1 MKRYFQ
7 FAALLLA
14 LCMALGGMAVAED
27 LTVLPQI
34 DNSTARIPI
43 TDAIYA
49 YFTERGAQGPAPM
62 CSKTHGAWLN
72 LADGQADIIFLIAP
86 TADEMQYF
94 ADAGVDIEMKIYGY
108 DGLVFMGNASNP
120 VQNLTSAEIR
130 AIYRGDIRNWVTV
143 MDSPVSGE
151 IVAYIRTPESGSQR
165 MFENLVWTGFEM
177 PDFQALGFEEG
188 EVVGATP
195 MKVKE
200 VDDMSEIT
208 LNVMRNR
215 YSIGYNIM
223 SYVSN
228 VFLADE
234 VEATKVVTTGSVNL
248 RDYSGLEYDVLASV
262 PAGTELEYAGRTRFD
277 ERDVAWYQVYYENR
291 EMWVSSRY
299 SRLEQDNT
307 ALKLFDVDGYAPT
320 TENFANGNYPF
331 VTTSYVAIRADEPAD
346 SPARQLFNWIGSD
359 VSRTLIA
366 ENSTL
371 SVGFSDSVVI
381 HARTGD
387 PDGAAVAAIVDDLG
401 TRRLTRAERCAFTE
415 DELVRIWKGCYA
427 QAGLRFHQADCRG
440 AFEGRAWY
448 SPSVDSYGEA
458 YDRME
463 DVLRANCDLTAQYL
477 SELHRAT
484 VATAPRTF
492 SFVFSLG
499 YLADNMAGEDVLEM
513 QRALLE
519 LGYLTAEDCN
529 GEYDRTSAEAVMAFQ
544 TAQGLEATGVFDAVT
559 RMMLL

>member
-1 MKRYFQ
+1 MKRTFR

-14 LCMALGGMAVAED
+14 LCMALGGMALAEN

-49 YFTERGAQGPAPM
+49 YFTERGAQGPVPM

-94 ADAGVDIEMKIYGY
+94 ADAGVDIEMKVYGY

-120 VQNLTSAEIR
+120 AQNLTSAEIR
-130 AIYRGDIRNWVTV
+130 AIYRGDIRNWAGV
-143 MDSPVSGE
+143 MDSPASGE
-151 IVAYIRTPESGSQR
+151 IVAYIRNPESGSQR
-165 MFENLVWTGFEM
+165 MFESLVWTGYEM
-177 PDFQALGFEEG
+177 PDFQSLGFEEG

-195 MKVKE
+195 RKVEE

-208 LNVMRNR
+208 LNVMENR

-228 VFLADE
+228 VFLGDE

-248 RDYSGLEYDVLASV
+248 RAFDGLEADVVATV
-262 PAGTELEYAGRTRFD
+262 PAGAELEYAGYTRFD
-277 ERDVAWYQVYYENR
+277 ERDVAWYRVYYEDDVL
-291 EMWVSSRY
+291 WVSSRY
-299 SRLEQDNT
+299 SRLEQDNS

-320 TENFANGNYPF
+320 TENFANGSYPF
-331 VTTSYVAIRADEPAD
+331 VTTSYVAIRADEPAG
-346 SPARQLFNWIGSD
+346 SPARQLFDWIGSD
-359 VSRTLIA
+359 ASRTIIA

-387 PDGAAVAAIVDDLG
+387 PDGAAVAAVVDDLA
-401 TRRLTRAERCAFTE
+401 TRRLTRAELCAFTE
-415 DELVRIWKGCYA
+415 DELVRIWQGCYA
-427 QAGLRFHQADCRG
+427 QAGLRFHQADCRS

-448 SPSVDSYGEA
+448 APSVDSYGEA
-458 YDRME
+458 YAQMD

-477 SELHRAT
+477 SELRRAT

-492 SFVFSLG
+492 SYNFSIRRFE
-499 YLADNMAGEDVLEM
+499 DNMSGEDVLEV

-519 LGYLTAEDCN
+519 RGLLTEADCT
-529 GEYDRTSAEAVMAFQ
+529 GEYDKTTAEAVMAFQ

>member
-1 MKRYFQ
+1 MKRFHR

-14 LCMALGGMAVAED
+14 LCMALGGMALAED
-27 LTVLPQI
+27 LTSLPQI

-130 AIYRGDIRNWVTV
+130 AIYRGDIRNWAGV
-143 MDSPVSGE
+143 MDSPASGE
-151 IVAYIRTPESGSQR
+151 IVAYIRNPESGSQR
-165 MFENLVWTGFEM
+165 MFESLVWTGYEM
-177 PDFQALGFEEG
+177 PDFQSLGFEEG

-195 MKVKE
+195 QKVEE

-208 LNVMRNR
+208 LNVMENR

-228 VFLADE
+228 VFLGDE

-248 RDYSGLEYDVLASV
+248 RAFDGLEADVVATV
-262 PAGTELEYAGRTRFD
+262 PAGAELEYAGYTRFD
-277 ERDVAWYQVYYENR
+277 ERDVAWYRVYYEDDVL
-291 EMWVSSRY
+291 WVSSRY
-299 SRLEQDNT
+299 SRLEQDNS

-320 TENFANGNYPF
+320 TENFANGSYPF
-331 VTTSYVAIRADEPAD
+331 VTTSYVAIRADEPAG
-346 SPARQLFNWIGSD
+346 SPARQLFDWIGSD
-359 VSRTLIA
+359 ASRTIIA

-387 PDGAAVAAIVDDLG
+387 PDGAAVAAEVDDLA
-401 TRRLTRAERCAFTE
+401 TRRLTRAELCAFTE
-415 DELVRIWKGCYA
+415 DELVRIWQGCYA
-427 QAGLRFHQADCRG
+427 QAGLRFHQADCRS

-448 SPSVDSYGEA
+448 APSVDSYGEA
-458 YDRME
+458 YAQMD

-477 SELHRAT
+477 SELRRAT

-492 SFVFSLG
+492 SYNFSIRRFE
-499 YLADNMAGEDVLEM
+499 DNMSGEDVLEV

-519 LGYLTAEDCN
+519 RGLLTEADCT
-529 GEYDRTSAEAVMAFQ
+529 GEYDKTTAEAVMAFQ

>member
-1 MKRYFQ
+1 MKRTFR

-14 LCMALGGMAVAED
+14 LCMALGGMALAEN

-94 ADAGVDIEMKIYGY
+94 ADAGVDIEMKVYGY

-120 VQNLTSAEIR
+120 AQNLTSAEIR
-130 AIYRGDIRNWVTV
+130 AIYRGDIRNWAGV
-143 MDSPVSGE
+143 MDSPASGE
-151 IVAYIRTPESGSQR
+151 IVAYIRNPESGSQR
-165 MFENLVWTGFEM
+165 MFESLVWTGYEM
-177 PDFQALGFEEG
+177 PDFQSLGFEEG

-195 MKVKE
+195 RKVEE

-208 LNVMRNR
+208 LNVMENR

-228 VFLADE
+228 VFLGDE

-248 RDYSGLEYDVLASV
+248 RAFDGLEADVVATV
-262 PAGTELEYAGRTRFD
+262 PAGAELEYAGYTRFD
-277 ERDVAWYQVYYENR
+277 ERDVAWYRVYYEDDVL
-291 EMWVSSRY
+291 WVSSRY
-299 SRLEQDNT
+299 SRLEQDNS

-320 TENFANGNYPF
+320 TENFANGSYPF
-331 VTTSYVAIRADEPAD
+331 VTTSYVAIRADEPAG
-346 SPARQLFNWIGSD
+346 SPARQLFDWIGSD
-359 VSRTLIA
+359 ASRTIIA

-387 PDGAAVAAIVDDLG
+387 PDGAAVAAVVDDLA
-401 TRRLTRAERCAFTE
+401 TRRLTRAELCAFTE
-415 DELVRIWKGCYA
+415 DELVRIWQGCYA
-427 QAGLRFHQADCRG
+427 QAGLRFHQADCRS

-448 SPSVDSYGEA
+448 APSVDSYGEA
-458 YDRME
+458 YAQMD

-477 SELHRAT
+477 SELRRAT

-492 SFVFSLG
+492 SYNFSIRRFE
-499 YLADNMAGEDVLEM
+499 DNMSGEDVLEV

-519 LGYLTAEDCN
+519 RGLLTEADCT
-529 GEYDRTSAEAVMAFQ
+529 GEYDKTTAEAVMAFQ

>member
-14 LCMALGGMAVAED
+14 LCMALGGMALAED
-27 LTVLPQI
+27 LTSLPQI

-130 AIYRGDIRNWVTV
+130 AIYRGDIRNWGAV

-151 IVAYIRTPESGSQR
+151 IVAYIRNPESGSQR
-165 MFENLVWTGFEM
+165 MFESLVWTGFEM

-320 TENFANGNYPF
+320 TENFANGCYPF

-371 SVGFSDSVVI
+371 SV
-381 HARTGD
+381 
-387 PDGAAVAAIVDDLG
+387 
-401 TRRLTRAERCAFTE
+401 
-415 DELVRIWKGCYA
+415 
-427 QAGLRFHQADCRG
+427 
-440 AFEGRAWY
+440 
-448 SPSVDSYGEA
+448 DSYGEA

-477 SELHRAT
+477 SELRRAT

>member
-1 MKRYFQ
+1 MKRTFR

-14 LCMALGGMAVAED
+14 LCMALGGMALAEN

-86 TADEMQYF
+86 TVDEMQYF
-94 ADAGVDIEMKIYGY
+94 ADAGVDIEMKVYGY

-130 AIYRGDIRNWVTV
+130 AIYRGDIRNWAGV
-143 MDSPVSGE
+143 MDSPASGE
-151 IVAYIRTPESGSQR
+151 IVAYIRNPESGSQR
-165 MFENLVWTGFEM
+165 MFESLVWTGYEM
-177 PDFQALGFEEG
+177 PDFQSLGFEEG

-195 MKVKE
+195 QKVEE

-208 LNVMRNR
+208 LNVMENR

-228 VFLADE
+228 VFLGDE

-248 RDYSGLEYDVLASV
+248 LAFDVLEADVVATV
-262 PAGTELEYAGRTRFD
+262 PAGAELEYAGYTRFD
-277 ERDVAWYQVYYENR
+277 ERDVAWYRVYYEDDVL
-291 EMWVSSRY
+291 WVSSRY
-299 SRLEQDNT
+299 SRLEQDNS

-320 TENFANGNYPF
+320 TENFANGSYPF
-331 VTTSYVAIRADEPAD
+331 VTTSYVAIRADEPAG
-346 SPARQLFNWIGSD
+346 SPARQLFDWIGSD
-359 VSRTLIA
+359 ASRTIIA

-387 PDGAAVAAIVDDLG
+387 PDGAAVAAEVDDLA
-401 TRRLTRAERCAFTE
+401 TRRLTRAELCAFTE
-415 DELVRIWKGCYA
+415 DELVRIWQGCYA
-427 QAGLRFHQADCRG
+427 QAGLRFHQADCRS

-448 SPSVDSYGEA
+448 APSVDSYGEA
-458 YDRME
+458 YAQMD

-477 SELHRAT
+477 SELRRAT

-492 SFVFSLG
+492 SYNFSIRRFE
-499 YLADNMAGEDVLEM
+499 DNMSGEDVLEV

-519 LGYLTAEDCN
+519 RGLLTEADCT
-529 GEYDRTSAEAVMAFQ
+529 GEYDKTTAEAVMAFQ

>member
-1 MKRYFQ
+1 MKRTFR

-14 LCMALGGMAVAED
+14 LCMALGGMALAEN

-49 YFTERGAQGPAPM
+49 YFTERGAQGPEPM

-94 ADAGVDIEMKIYGY
+94 ADAGVDIEMKVYGY

-120 VQNLTSAEIR
+120 AQNLTSAEIR
-130 AIYRGDIRNWVTV
+130 AIYRGDIRNWAGV
-143 MDSPVSGE
+143 MDSPASGE
-151 IVAYIRTPESGSQR
+151 IVAYIRNPESGSQR
-165 MFENLVWTGFEM
+165 MFESLVWTGYEM
-177 PDFQALGFEEG
+177 PDFQSLGFEEG

-195 MKVKE
+195 RKVEE

-208 LNVMRNR
+208 LNVMENR

-228 VFLADE
+228 VFLGDE

-248 RDYSGLEYDVLASV
+248 RAFDGLEADVVATV
-262 PAGTELEYAGRTRFD
+262 PAGTELEYAGYTRFD
-277 ERDVAWYQVYYENR
+277 ERDVAWYRVYYGDDVL
-291 EMWVSSRY
+291 WVSSRY
-299 SRLEQDNT
+299 SRLDQDNS

-320 TENFANGNYPF
+320 TENFANGSYPF
-331 VTTSYVAIRADEPAD
+331 VTTSYVAIRADEPAG
-346 SPARQLFNWIGSD
+346 SPARQLFDWIGSD
-359 VSRTLIA
+359 ASRTIIA

-387 PDGAAVAAIVDDLG
+387 PDGAAVAAVVDDLA
-401 TRRLTRAERCAFTE
+401 TRRLTRAELCAFTE
-415 DELVRIWKGCYA
+415 DELVRIWQGCYA
-427 QAGLRFHQADCRG
+427 QAGLRFHQADCRS

-448 SPSVDSYGEA
+448 APSVDSYGEA
-458 YDRME
+458 YAQMD

-477 SELHRAT
+477 SELRRAT

-492 SFVFSLG
+492 SYNFSIRRFE
-499 YLADNMAGEDVLEM
+499 DNMSGEDVLEV
-513 QRALLE
+513 QRALLDRG
-519 LGYLTAEDCN
+519 LLTEADCT
-529 GEYDRTSAEAVMAFQ
+529 GEYDKTTAEAVMAFQ

>member
-1 MKRYFQ
+1 MKRTFR

-14 LCMALGGMAVAED
+14 LCMALGGMALAEN

-94 ADAGVDIEMKIYGY
+94 ADAGVDIEMKVYGY

-120 VQNLTSAEIR
+120 AQNLTSAEIR
-130 AIYRGDIRNWVTV
+130 AIYRGDIRNWAGV
-143 MDSPVSGE
+143 MDSPASGE
-151 IVAYIRTPESGSQR
+151 IVAYIRNPESGSQR
-165 MFENLVWTGFEM
+165 MFESLVWTGYEM
-177 PDFQALGFEEG
+177 PDFQSLGFEEG

-195 MKVKE
+195 RKVEE

-208 LNVMRNR
+208 LNVMENR

-228 VFLADE
+228 VFLGDE

-248 RDYSGLEYDVLASV
+248 RAFDGLEADVVATV
-262 PAGTELEYAGRTRFD
+262 PAGTELEYAGYTRFD
-277 ERDVAWYQVYYENR
+277 ERDVAWYRVYYGDDVL
-291 EMWVSSRY
+291 WVSSRY
-299 SRLEQDNT
+299 SRLEQDNS

-320 TENFANGNYPF
+320 TENFANGSYPF
-331 VTTSYVAIRADEPAD
+331 VTTSYVAIRADEPAG
-346 SPARQLFNWIGSD
+346 SPARQLFDWIGSD
-359 VSRTLIA
+359 ASRTIIA

-387 PDGAAVAAIVDDLG
+387 PDGAAVAAVVDDLA
-401 TRRLTRAERCAFTE
+401 TRRLTRAELCAFTE
-415 DELVRIWKGCYA
+415 DELVRIWQGCYA
-427 QAGLRFHQADCRG
+427 QAGLRFHQADCRS

-448 SPSVDSYGEA
+448 APSVDSYGEA
-458 YDRME
+458 YAQMD

-477 SELHRAT
+477 SELRRAT

-492 SFVFSLG
+492 SYNFSIRRFE
-499 YLADNMAGEDVLEM
+499 DNMSGEDVLEV
-513 QRALLE
+513 QRALLDRG
-519 LGYLTAEDCN
+519 LLTEADCT
-529 GEYDRTSAEAVMAFQ
+529 GEYDKTTAEAVMAFQ

>member
-1 MKRYFQ
+1 MKRF
-7 FAALLLA
+7 FRSAVLLLV
-14 LCMALGGMAVAED
+14 LCMALSGMTLAEGM
-27 LTVLPQI
+27 TMLPQI

-43 TDAIYA
+43 TDAIYT

-94 ADAGVDIEMKIYGY
+94 ADAGVDIEMKVYGY

-120 VQNLTSAEIR
+120 AQNLTSAEIR
-130 AIYRGDIRNWVTV
+130 AIYRGDIRNWAGV
-143 MDSPVSGE
+143 MDSPASGE
-151 IVAYIRTPESGSQR
+151 IVAYIRNPESGSQR
-165 MFENLVWTGFEM
+165 MFESLVWTGYEM
-177 PDFQALGFEEG
+177 PDFQSLGFEEG

-195 MKVKE
+195 RKVEE

-208 LNVMRNR
+208 LNVMENR

-228 VFLADE
+228 VFLGDE

-248 RDYSGLEYDVLASV
+248 RAFDGLEADVVATV
-262 PAGTELEYAGRTRFD
+262 PAGAELEYAGYTRFD
-277 ERDVAWYQVYYENR
+277 ERDVAWYRVYYEDDVL
-291 EMWVSSRY
+291 WVSSRY
-299 SRLEQDNT
+299 SRLEQDNS

-320 TENFANGNYPF
+320 TENFANGSYPF
-331 VTTSYVAIRADEPAD
+331 VTTSYVAIRADEPAG
-346 SPARQLFNWIGSD
+346 SPARQLFDWIGSD
-359 VSRTLIA
+359 ASRTIIA

-387 PDGAAVAAIVDDLG
+387 PDGAAVAAVVDDLA
-401 TRRLTRAERCAFTE
+401 TRRLTRAELCAFTE
-415 DELVRIWKGCYA
+415 DELVRIWQGCYA
-427 QAGLRFHQADCRG
+427 QAGLRFHQADCRS

-448 SPSVDSYGEA
+448 APSVDSYGEA
-458 YDRME
+458 YAQMD

-477 SELHRAT
+477 SELRRAT

-492 SFVFSLG
+492 SYNFSIRRFE
-499 YLADNMAGEDVLEM
+499 DNMSGEDVLEV
-513 QRALLE
+513 QRALLDRG
-519 LGYLTAEDCN
+519 LLTEADCT
-529 GEYDRTSAEAVMAFQ
+529 GEYDKTTAEAVMAFQ

>member
-1 MKRYFQ
+1 MKRTFR

-14 LCMALGGMAVAED
+14 LCMALGGMALAEN

-94 ADAGVDIEMKIYGY
+94 ADAGVDIEMKVYGY

-120 VQNLTSAEIR
+120 AQNLTSAEIR
-130 AIYRGDIRNWVTV
+130 AIYRGDIRNWAGV
-143 MDSPVSGE
+143 MDSPASGE
-151 IVAYIRTPESGSQR
+151 IVAYIRNPESGSQR
-165 MFENLVWTGFEM
+165 MFESLVWTGYEM
-177 PDFQALGFEEG
+177 PDFQSLGFEEG

-195 MKVKE
+195 QKVEE

-208 LNVMRNR
+208 LNVMENR

-228 VFLADE
+228 VFLGDE

-248 RDYSGLEYDVLASV
+248 RAFDGLEADVMATV
-262 PAGTELEYAGRTRFD
+262 PAGAELEYAGYTRFD
-277 ERDVAWYQVYYENR
+277 ERDVAWYRVYYEDDVL
-291 EMWVSSRY
+291 WVSSRY
-299 SRLEQDNT
+299 SRLEQDNS

-320 TENFANGNYPF
+320 TENFANGSYPF
-331 VTTSYVAIRADEPAD
+331 VTTSYVAIRADEPAG
-346 SPARQLFNWIGSD
+346 SPARQLFDWIGSD
-359 VSRTLIA
+359 ASRTIIA

-387 PDGAAVAAIVDDLG
+387 PDGAAVAAVVDDLA
-401 TRRLTRAERCAFTE
+401 TRRLTRAELCAFTE
-415 DELVRIWKGCYA
+415 DELVRIWQGCYA
-427 QAGLRFHQADCRG
+427 QAGLRFHQADCRS

-448 SPSVDSYGEA
+448 APSVDSYGEA
-458 YDRME
+458 YAQMD

-477 SELHRAT
+477 SELRRAT

-492 SFVFSLG
+492 SYNFSIRRFE
-499 YLADNMAGEDVLEM
+499 DNMSGEDVLEV

-519 LGYLTAEDCN
+519 RGLLTEADCT
-529 GEYDRTSAEAVMAFQ
+529 GEYDKTTAEAVMAFQ

>member
-1 MKRYFQ
+1 MKRTFR

-14 LCMALGGMAVAED
+14 LCMALGGMALAEN

-94 ADAGVDIEMKIYGY
+94 ADAGVDIEMKVYGY

-120 VQNLTSAEIR
+120 AQNLTSAEIR
-130 AIYRGDIRNWVTV
+130 AIYRGDIRNWAGV
-143 MDSPVSGE
+143 MDSPASGE
-151 IVAYIRTPESGSQR
+151 IVAYIRNPESGSQR
-165 MFENLVWTGFEM
+165 MFESLVWTGYEM
-177 PDFQALGFEEG
+177 PDFQSLGFEEG

-195 MKVKE
+195 QKVEE
-200 VDDMSEIT
+200 VNDMSEIT
-208 LNVMRNR
+208 LNVMENR

-228 VFLADE
+228 VFLGDV

-248 RDYSGLEYDVLASV
+248 RAFDGLEADVVATV
-262 PAGTELEYAGRTRFD
+262 PAGAELEYAGYTRFD
-277 ERDVAWYQVYYENR
+277 ERDVAWYRVYYEDDVL
-291 EMWVSSRY
+291 WVSSRY
-299 SRLEQDNT
+299 SRLEQDNS

-320 TENFANGNYPF
+320 TENFANGSYPF
-331 VTTSYVAIRADEPAD
+331 VTTSYVAIRADEPAG
-346 SPARQLFNWIGSD
+346 SPARQLFDWIGSD
-359 VSRTLIA
+359 ASRTIIA

-387 PDGAAVAAIVDDLG
+387 PDGAAVATVVDDLA
-401 TRRLTRAERCAFTE
+401 TRRLTRVELCAFTE
-415 DELVRIWKGCYA
+415 DELVRIWQGCYA
-427 QAGLRFHQADCRG
+427 QAGLRFHQADCRS

-448 SPSVDSYGEA
+448 APSVDSYGEA
-458 YDRME
+458 YAQMD

-477 SELHRAT
+477 SELRRAT

-492 SFVFSLG
+492 SYNFSIRRFE
-499 YLADNMAGEDVLEM
+499 DNMSGEDVLEV

-519 LGYLTAEDCN
+519 RGLLTEADCT
-529 GEYDRTSAEAVMAFQ
+529 GEYDKTTAEAVMAFQ

>member
-1 MKRYFQ
+1 MKRTFR

-14 LCMALGGMAVAED
+14 LCMALGGMALAEN

-94 ADAGVDIEMKIYGY
+94 ADAGVDIEMKVYGY

-120 VQNLTSAEIR
+120 AQNLTSAEIR
-130 AIYRGDIRNWVTV
+130 AIYRGDIRNWAGV
-143 MDSPVSGE
+143 MDSPASGE
-151 IVAYIRTPESGSQR
+151 IVAYIRNPESGSQR
-165 MFENLVWTGFEM
+165 MFESLVWTGYEM
-177 PDFQALGFEEG
+177 PDFQSLGFEEG

-195 MKVKE
+195 RKVEE

-208 LNVMRNR
+208 LNVMENR

-228 VFLADE
+228 VFLGDE

-248 RDYSGLEYDVLASV
+248 RAFDGLEADVVATV
-262 PAGTELEYAGRTRFD
+262 PAGAELEYAGYTRFD
-277 ERDVAWYQVYYENR
+277 ERDVAWYRVYYEDDVL
-291 EMWVSSRY
+291 WVSSRY
-299 SRLEQDNT
+299 SRLEQDNS

-320 TENFANGNYPF
+320 TENFANGSYPF
-331 VTTSYVAIRADEPAD
+331 VTTSYVAIRADEPAG
-346 SPARQLFNWIGSD
+346 SPARQLFDWIGSD
-359 VSRTLIA
+359 ASRTIIA

-387 PDGAAVAAIVDDLG
+387 PDGAAVAAVVDDLA
-401 TRRLTRAERCAFTE
+401 TRRLTRAELCAFTE
-415 DELVRIWKGCYA
+415 DELVRIWQGCYA
-427 QAGLRFHQADCRG
+427 QAGLRFHQADCRS

-448 SPSVDSYGEA
+448 APSVDSYGEA
-458 YDRME
+458 YAQMD

-477 SELHRAT
+477 SELRRAT

-492 SFVFSLG
+492 SYNFSIRRFE
-499 YLADNMAGEDVLEM
+499 DNMSGEDVLEV
-513 QRALLE
+513 QRALLDRG
-519 LGYLTAEDCN
+519 LLTEADCT
-529 GEYDRTSAEAVMAFQ
+529 GEYDKTTAEAVMAFQ